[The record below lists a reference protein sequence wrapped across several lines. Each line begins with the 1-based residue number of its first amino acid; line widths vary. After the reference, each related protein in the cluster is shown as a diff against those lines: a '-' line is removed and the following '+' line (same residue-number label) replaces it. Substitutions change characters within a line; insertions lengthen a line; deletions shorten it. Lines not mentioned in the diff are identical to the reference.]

1 MTDPPQRR
9 RRNFFR
15 EGKMILEVSIV
26 FKRNTL
32 ITIALAVVILLS
44 SGLCVQAQ
52 FSKTHWEMNLGEG
65 IVNWGYETPYHGYEG
80 EYDYATIPNES
91 DAGWGLAPDPEI
103 IDYYVPS
110 TLCDVMDCRC
120 GGDFT
125 YFRTYVNI
133 PSGSTVTEFT
143 ISMSGVD
150 DGVRVTIFNSDYP
163 SGIVVPGSYVFL
175 GGTGTADLM
184 GLVKPGETN
193 MVILTHVDDCCSESY
208 LNNANVE
215 INGTI
220 VPTYRPVAVCQEAIV
235 AVGEVPDIDGGSYDP
250 DGDELT
256 FDVSPAGFDLPGI
269 YDATLTVTDPYGLTD
284 SCTAQVVV
292 YDPSGGFVTGGGWF
306 NQPEPIIDDS
316 FNGNYYDLV
325 TAPGISWADA
335 DEEASAMT
343 LGVMGEFS
351 GHLVTITSQ
360 AEQDFLNGVFGS
372 SLQEKWYGGFQDPDA
387 PNTDANWHWITGES
401 WDYTNWAA
409 GEPNDDDGV
418 EDGKEQYLM
427 GWTDELTWN
436 DGEFGT
442 DGGGYV
448 VEYEGSELLTGKATF
463 GFVATYKKGANA
475 PTGQTE
481 FQFQAGDLN
490 FHSSNYEWLVVTG
503 SNYAKFKGE
512 GTINGAG
519 LYKFQIWAGD
529 SSPDTFRIKIWTEDE
544 VGDETVVY
552 DNGFDQAIGGGS
564 IVIHTK

>member
-1 MTDPPQRR
+1 MTVPPQRK

-15 EGKMILEVSIV
+15 EGKMTLEVSKM
-26 FKRNTL
+26 FKRNAL

-52 FSKTHWEMNLGEG
+52 FSKTYWEMNSGEG
-65 IVNWGYETPYHGYEG
+65 IVDWEYETPYHGYEG
-80 EYDYATIPNES
+80 EYDYATIPDES
-91 DAGWGLAPDPEI
+91 DSGWGLAPDPEI

-110 TLCDVMDCRC
+110 TLCGVMDCRC

-150 DGVRVTIFNSDYP
+150 DGVRVTIFNSGYP

-175 GGTGTADLM
+175 GGSGTADLVD
-184 GLVKPGETN
+184 LVKTGEIN

-256 FDVSPAGFDLPGI
+256 LDVSPAGFDLPGI

-306 NQPEPIIDDS
+306 NQPEPGLPS
-316 FNGNYYDLV
+316 FNGHYYELE
-325 TAPGISWADA
+325 TAP
-335 DEEASAMT
+335 
-343 LGVMGEFS
+343 
-351 GHLVTITSQ
+351 
-360 AEQDFLNGVFGS
+360 
-372 SLQEKWYGGFQDPDA
+372 
-387 PNTDANWHWITGES
+387 
-401 WDYTNWAA
+401 
-409 GEPNDDDGV
+409 
-418 EDGKEQYLM
+418 
-427 GWTDELTWN
+427 
-436 DGEFGT
+436 
-442 DGGGYV
+442 
-448 VEYEGSELLTGKATF
+448 
-463 GFVATYKKGANA
+463 
-475 PTGQTE
+475 
-481 FQFQAGDLN
+481 
-490 FHSSNYEWLVVTG
+490 
-503 SNYAKFKGE
+503 
-512 GTINGAG
+512 
-519 LYKFQIWAGD
+519 
-529 SSPDTFRIKIWTEDE
+529 
-544 VGDETVVY
+544 
-552 DNGFDQAIGGGS
+552 
-564 IVIHTK
+564 